1 MPKDVKFD
9 LNESIP
15 VLEDEDKST
24 LDAIDRGIRSA
35 DDGRVVTIE
44 KVRQTM
50 KAWLAKSSSPKTR

>member
-35 DDGRVVTIE
+35 DEGRVVTIE

-50 KAWLAKSSSPKTR
+50 KTWLTKSSSPKTR